1 VSLLEGSR
9 NECAIHSSKAIG
21 EPPLNL
27 GLSVALALNDAVVAA
42 RYVTLLSLRFAHC
55 HMLTLLYSRD
65 VGLSDEFVFS
75 ALPAT
80 VERVHAGC
88 GGVSQLASKDK

>member
-1 VSLLEGSR
+1 
-9 NECAIHSSKAIG
+9 
-21 EPPLNL
+21 
-27 GLSVALALNDAVVAA
+27 
-42 RYVTLLSLRFAHC
+42 
-55 HMLTLLYSRD
+55 MLTLLYSRD